1 MIWRGVSIEGHKD
14 LHLLANS
21 TLTEVLRPTV
31 RPYTGVEGPGF
42 QLVQIDTNFKWSWC
56 VSSSLMKVPQLK
68 TSWTLWISAWNV
80 TKSCHTLSWS
90 SLGGDPLIPTSTASS
105 GACRDIVGK
114 HVEAMQTNESH
125 YCKSWISL
133 QFLALT
139 FDVISKGWRF

>member
-56 VSSSLMKVPQLK
+56 VSSSLMKVPQ
-68 TSWTLWISAWNV
+68 TQSN
-80 TKSCHTLSWS
+80 
-90 SLGGDPLIPTSTASS
+90 
-105 GACRDIVGK
+105 
-114 HVEAMQTNESH
+114 
-125 YCKSWISL
+125 
-133 QFLALT
+133 
-139 FDVISKGWRF
+139 